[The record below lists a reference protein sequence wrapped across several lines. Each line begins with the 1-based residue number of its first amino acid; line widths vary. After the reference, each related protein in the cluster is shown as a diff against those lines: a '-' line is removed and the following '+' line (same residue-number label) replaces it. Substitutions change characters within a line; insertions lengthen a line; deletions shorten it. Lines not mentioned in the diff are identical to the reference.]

1 MISSSGHVMAS
12 DDQTRSTAGLL
23 RRSDGWGG
31 NLQLGKHASR
41 VEVALMPRQRLV
53 KQVWGMAGVRAS
65 REGTGEVIPQWI
77 PVGRVR
83 AALDDP
89 WGPVPGSQPAQV
101 GEALL
106 SHDDVY
112 VVLGMVDVADIGTIA
127 EIAPSL
133 AVEGDRKKLQNPLR
147 AKSPLPPMPFMI
159 ALPMTWVEFTL
170 P

>member
-1 MISSSGHVMAS
+1 MTSSSGHVMAS
-12 DDQTRSTAGLL
+12 GDQTRIDRGLL

-53 KQVWGMAGVRAS
+53 EQVWGVAGGRAG
-65 REGTGEVIPQWI
+65 REGTVEVIAQRI

-112 VVLGMVDVADIGTIA
+112 VVLGMVDVADHRD
-127 EIAPSL
+127 
-133 AVEGDRKKLQNPLR
+133 DRRDGAILGR
-147 AKSPLPPMPFMI
+147 RCRS
-159 ALPMTWVEFTL
+159 
-170 P
+170 

>member
-1 MISSSGHVMAS
+1 MAS
-12 DDQTRSTAGLL
+12 GDQTRIDRGLL

-53 KQVWGMAGVRAS
+53 EQVWGVAGGWAG
-65 REGTGEVIPQWI
+65 REGTGERNARGGREGPVEVIAQWI

-112 VVLGMVDVADIGTIA
+112 VVLGMVDAADHRD
-127 EIAPSL
+127 
-133 AVEGDRKKLQNPLR
+133 DRRDGAILGRRGRQEE
-147 AKSPLPPMPFMI
+147 A
-159 ALPMTWVEFTL
+159 
-170 P
+170 